1 MTDNNDDNNEFT
13 YLFNSQS
20 MMAGVWLVQV
30 NLYLLNMINY
40 FFYFNIVLLD
50 MVLLIADDV
59 AGSP

>member
-1 MTDNNDDNNEFT
+1 
-13 YLFNSQS
+13 
-20 MMAGVWLVQV
+20 MAGPGKFVFIEYDKL
-30 NLYLLNMINY
+30 